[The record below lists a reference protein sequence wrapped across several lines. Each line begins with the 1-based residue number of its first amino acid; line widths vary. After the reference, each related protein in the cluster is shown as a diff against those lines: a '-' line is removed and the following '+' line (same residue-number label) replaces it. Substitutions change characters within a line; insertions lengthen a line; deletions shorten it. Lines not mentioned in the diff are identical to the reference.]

1 MSDEYSIVMYHG
13 EFNKSTCGYCKRSNT
28 CNSHGMTAHVMSVR
42 DYQDLIDRGWRRSGT
57 YCYKPTNS
65 STCCPSYTI
74 RCDALNFKLS
84 KSHKKIIKRVNKF
97 LRDGLKDSGEK
108 ESNQDE
114 ETDAAEEIP
123 IGPQVTTGVID
134 VNKLV
139 NKLVDE
145 EQLPPCEP
153 SSSMECSSVKEPV
166 NATSSGSAAS
176 QMDPLK
182 PPCKKAKLLRLERK
196 QAKMAQREAQGLP
209 QQPVKKPPKN
219 VEKSLEDF
227 LGEAPQDG
235 KHKLRVKLI
244 PSAKG
249 ATDEVLALY
258 RKYQT
263 VIHRDPPHK
272 NTRDS
277 FVRFLCRSPL
287 QIDLICSTGEEFNAF
302 LQVEYELYR
311 KYQTLVH
318 KDPPEDIE
326 DFQYFLQRSPLQLKV
341 SSTSP
346 AKGFGSF
353 HQQYWLDDRL
363 IAVGVIDILPNCV
376 SSVYLFYDPEFSFLS
391 LGTYSSLREVAFT
404 RELQKSC
411 PELKYYYMGF
421 YIHSCPKMRYK
432 GKLQPSSLLCPEVY
446 SWHPITEDL
455 LKKLDR
461 SKYSRFNEDPH
472 ARDKD
477 EFQVRHLENVV
488 CLYENTIMYFKDYI
502 NLDGSDEERQQTLQY
517 GRLVGRICSRRILL
531 YKN

>member
-123 IGPQVTTGVID
+123 MGPQVTTGVID

-166 NATSSGSAAS
+166 NAASSGSAAS

-272 NTRDS
+272 NTRES
-277 FVRFLCRSPL
+277 FVRFLC
-287 QIDLICSTGEEFNAF
+287 
-302 LQVEYELYR
+302 
-311 KYQTLVH
+311 
-318 KDPPEDIE
+318 
-326 DFQYFLQRSPLQLKV
+326 RSPLQLKV

-391 LGTYSSLREVAFT
+391 LGTYSSLWEVAFT